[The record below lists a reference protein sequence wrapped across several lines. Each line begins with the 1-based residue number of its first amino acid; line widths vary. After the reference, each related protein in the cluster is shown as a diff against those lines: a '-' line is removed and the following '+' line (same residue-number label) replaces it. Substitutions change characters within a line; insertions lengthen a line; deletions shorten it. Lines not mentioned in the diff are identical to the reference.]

1 MPRLERT
8 GYSDGGGS
16 RWETVPEDLETH
28 ELSYLQEASDHEI
41 YQNAFADKD
50 ELELSEREENDALV
64 DEMSGIEGWD
74 GQPVSLS
81 EFAASTEQGVG
92 NGIDRPL
99 EHQRQLDVDAENQA
113 LREEIA
119 RLRNDQQTTVD
130 LYNPEIAEQRRRQ
143 RDAFLDQHGIM
154 AFDDQKADALF
165 MQMAGTQARE
175 QQLRDNWVRDSID
188 AQRAEYGDRAVD
200 TAIAAFGRLDQNS
213 PMARAIDQHV
223 YGSADPGETFM
234 ALVHNSDAVASMGRG
249 PWRVQSHAPGRRP
262 SRPSSYNA
270 PESEDS
276 GFGNE
281 EIERDIYDSAWR

>member
-1 MPRLERT
+1 MPRLERV
-8 GYSDGGGS
+8 GYSDSGGS
-16 RWETVPEDLETH
+16 RWETLPEDLETH
-28 ELSYLQEASDHEI
+28 ELNYLQEASDHEI
-41 YQNAFADKD
+41 YSDAFADKD
-50 ELELSEREENDALV
+50 EPELSEREENDALV

-74 GQPVSLS
+74 GQPVSLA
-81 EFAASTEQGVG
+81 EFAASTLEGIG

-113 LREEIA
+113 LREENA
-119 RLRNDQQTTVD
+119 HLRNVQQTTVD
-130 LYNPEIAEQRRRQ
+130 LYNPEIESQRRLA
-143 RDAFLDQHGIM
+143 RDQFLDQHGLLVL
-154 AFDDQKADALF
+154 DDAKADALF

-188 AQRAEYGDRAVD
+188 AQREQYGDRAVD
-200 TAIAAFGRLDQNS
+200 TAIAAYKRLDQTS

-234 ALVHNSDAVASMGRG
+234 ALVHNSDAVASMARG
-249 PWRVQSHAPGRRP
+249 PWRVQSHAPNRRP